1 MTHWFGESFL
11 EGRRLTS
18 QAAEQ
23 LEGKLAQEPED
34 EHSRFTLIGYY
45 CKRAIW
51 KRVDRERVMNH
62 ELWFIRNKPD
72 HPELRFVVGSIVACW
87 DSDLYELG
95 KAAWLEHVHEGCTD
109 VAILMN
115 AASFFSM
122 WDSKMAIRLVE
133 RARVLEPSNRKLLHR
148 LAHIHDLALL
158 RNPDDTLL
166 RRAYEVRKEL
176 AEAEPEAIDQ
186 LVKFAEVALRCG
198 DFSAARVA
206 AQKVLEDKSSE
217 SQSIRSEAHSIL
229 GRIYL
234 REGDLKAARVE
245 LLNCAAN
252 SEYELENEFVAIGE
266 REIVCEHL
274 WRSLPAWKFGRIQLL
289 MWIFQLRLGGSPTLK
304 RTWLLSYGIG
314 GYAGQ

>member
-1 MTHWFGESFL
+1 MTHWYLKGSK
-11 EGRRLTS
+11 LTS

-23 LEGKLAQEPED
+23 LEGKLAQEPQD
-34 EHSRFTLIGYY
+34 EHSRFTLLGYY
-45 CKRAIW
+45 CERAIW
-51 KRVDRERVMNH
+51 KRIDRERLMDH

-72 HPELRFVVGSIVACW
+72 HPELRFAVGPILACR

-95 KAAWLEHVHEGCTD
+95 KVAWLEHVHEGCTD

-115 AASFFSM
+115 AACFFSM
-122 WDSKMAIRLVE
+122 WDIEMAIRLVE
-133 RARVLEPSNRKLLHR
+133 RARVIEPSNRELLR
-148 LAHIHDLALL
+148 ELAHLHDLAIL
-158 RNPDDTLL
+158 RKPDDTWL
-166 RRAYEVRKEL
+166 RRTYEVRERL
-176 AEAEPEAIDQ
+176 AEAEPDAIDQ

-198 DFSAARVA
+198 DFSAARVS

-245 LLNCAAN
+245 LLNCGAN

>member
-1 MTHWFGESFL
+1 MTQRAIKAFL
-11 EGRRLTS
+11 EGRKLTS
-18 QAAEQ
+18 QAADL

-34 EHSRFTLIGYY
+34 EHSRFTLLGYY
-45 CKRAIW
+45 CKRAVW
-51 KRVDRERVMNH
+51 KRVDRERLMNH

-72 HPELRFVVGSIVACW
+72 HPELRFVIGHLVACS
-87 DSDLYELG
+87 DSDLYDLG

-115 AASFFSM
+115 AARFFSL
-122 WDSKMAIRLVE
+122 WDSEMAMRLVE
-133 RARVLEPSNRKLLHR
+133 RARVIEPSNRQLLR
-148 LAHIHDLALL
+148 RSAHIHDLVIL
-158 RNPDDTLL
+158 RNPDDTWL
-166 RRAYEVRKEL
+166 RRTYEVRKQL
-176 AEAEPEAIDQ
+176 AEAEPDDLDQ

-217 SQSIRSEAHSIL
+217 SQSIQSEAHSIL

-245 LLNCAAN
+245 LLNCGAN

-266 REIVCEHL
+266 REIVCEQL

-314 GYAGQ
+314 G